1 MKLSKLQKYTLIIGM
16 IMPFV
21 YVVFFLKYNISE
33 KSLYI
38 IYAEILAI
46 LIYIIVLICRM
57 QKNIYKKC
65 LYIFLCLILAFP
77 TYLLMLLIFI
87 AVFVMLF
94 GVQITADV
102 H

>member
-16 IMPFV
+16 IMPFI
-21 YVVFFLKYNISE
+21 YLVFFLKYNILE
-33 KSLYI
+33 KSIYI
-38 IYAEILAI
+38 IYAEILVL
-46 LIYIIVLICRM
+46 LIYIIVLICRT
-57 QKNIYKKC
+57 QKNIYKKY
-65 LYIFLCLILAFP
+65 LYVFLCLIWAFP
-77 TYLLMLLIFI
+77 IYLLMLLIFI